1 MSCFMIQVYMKK
13 FKYISQ
19 TIYNNIVFSL
29 PLHLMECSCGCKGCL
44 IYYGFYCRSVK
55 HYGEKVSLR
64 IQRVKCKECGR
75 THAILPSFI
84 VPYSQASLADQQLV
98 LLEFFRY
105 GKVSTVPDRNHLI
118 DESNIR
124 YILRQFRIYWKSRLE
139 SLALTLADHLV
150 LPCFRNWS
158 MQFMQIR
165 HTPNILFGTNIG

>member
-1 MSCFMIQVYMKK
+1 MIQVYMNN

-19 TIYNNIVFSL
+19 AIYNNIVFSL

-44 IYYGFYCRSVK
+44 IYYGFYSRSVK
-55 HYGEKVSLR
+55 HNGEKVPLS

-84 VPYSQASLADQQLV
+84 VPYSQVLLADQQLI

-105 GKVSTVPDRNHLI
+105 GKAPTVPDRNPLI
-118 DESNIR
+118 DESNVR
-124 YILRQFRIYWKSRLE
+124 YILRQFRKLWEGRLE
-139 SLALTLADHLV
+139 SLALTLADHLI
-150 LPCFRNWS
+150 LPCFRRWS

-165 HTPNILFGTNIG
+165 HTPNVLYNANIG